1 MEDNLGLDE
10 NEYKFIDEYLKGSK
24 TSVLTILFTD
34 IVGYTE
40 YTEKNGDQKA
50 NEVRK
55 IHDEIMKEK
64 IEHNSQGK
72 IIKFIGDAVMAIFSE
87 PSSAVESCVE
97 IQRHFQHLY
106 ETGKFPLKLRMGL
119 HLGQVTIERKI
130 GHDIF
135 GRHVNKAA
143 RVEAKASGGQIFAT
157 YPVVETLKG
166 HVDIEGV
173 DYHNHGKVKAKGI
186 TEDFEI
192 FEILYMRSQKAVG
205 PVGLKQKLLSPKSLI
220 VVALLL
226 VTCAIAGFHLI
237 FPKLFIYNAPNTALI
252 LNHKKILNLK
262 ALSNQD
268 YKEIHERVP
277 VGEHFLYYQ
286 VSSVVRYY
294 TKFYIGPF
302 SEFIKPKY
310 QYFGLPSY
318 KLDLGLSG
326 KDKVMGEHEKELSF
340 KEVTKGFKIEERK
353 VKFKTFQTIEKNQD
367 GVKILISYE
376 IETDKGLV
384 VKETYEKLL
393 VTKNESSYSEFITIS
408 KESEFEYGLSISIWK
423 DALRIY
429 YRVDYRNIER
439 E

>member
-1 MEDNLGLDE
+1 MEENLGLDE
-10 NEYKFIDEYLKGSK
+10 NEYKFIDEYLKGSN

-34 IVGYTE
+34 IVGYTQ
-40 YTEKNGDQKA
+40 YTEINGDQKA
-50 NEVRK
+50 NEIRT
-55 IHDEIMKEK
+55 IHDDIMKEK

-143 RVEAKASGGQIFAT
+143 RVEGKASGGQIYAT

-186 TEDFEI
+186 AEDFEI
-192 FEILYMRSQKAVG
+192 FEVLYMRSQKAVA
-205 PVGLKQKLLSPKSLI
+205 PVGLKQKIMSPKSLAALVAVF
-220 VVALLL
+220 VVFTITGFQLL
-226 VTCAIAGFHLI
+226 
-237 FPKLFIYNAPNTALI
+237 FPKLFLYNAPSAALV
-252 LNHKKILNLK
+252 LNHEKILNLK
-262 ALSNQD
+262 TLPNQD

-294 TKFYIGPF
+294 TQFNIELF
-302 SEFIKPKY
+302 TDFIKPKY
-310 QYFGLPSY
+310 KYFGLPSY
-318 KLDLGLSG
+318 KLDLGLKGS
-326 KDKVMGEHEKELSF
+326 DKAMGEYEKELSF
-340 KEVTKGFKIEERK
+340 KEVTKGFKIEDRK
-353 VKFKTFQTIEKNQD
+353 VKFKTFQTIEKIQD

-376 IETDKGLV
+376 VKTDKGLV

-393 VTKNESSYSEFITIS
+393 ETKKESSYSEFITIS
-408 KESEFEYGLSISIWK
+408 KESEFEYGLSVSIWK